1 MEPGIRTGN
10 LWATEVTQ
18 GTTFGLPSVLSSQ
31 GVFAF
36 LELLL
41 LPSLSCFCCLLAWSS
56 NVILNNHSQSHSFC
70 LHLIV
75 ASLTRQGPPMSRT
88 LHPFCL
94 TSFMASSPWL
104 LSLDSFICS
113 VPFSGAPVVLT
124 GNIAYHSSQL
134 YSDCL
139 IALSFSSI
147 FSEVRLLQKLYL
159 YQHLNFQTYVFCF
172 IFLLCMSFSS
182 WNVFPLFF
190 VPPFLFYCIRSCL
203 SSIFWYST
211 LSPLLSCVC
220 GYTSLH
226 YLCVCVCVC
235 IL

>member
-1 MEPGIRTGN
+1 MLNPLTKAFWLQRTGPLKFPWEKGFSLWACSQMEPGIRTGN

-113 VPFSGAPVVLT
+113 VPCELL
-124 GNIAYHSSQL
+124 HSL
-134 YSDCL
+134 R
-139 IALSFSSI
+139 I
-147 FSEVRLLQKLYL
+147 
-159 YQHLNFQTYVFCF
+159 
-172 IFLLCMSFSS
+172 
-182 WNVFPLFF
+182 P
-190 VPPFLFYCIRSCL
+190 
-203 SSIFWYST
+203 
-211 LSPLLSCVC
+211 
-220 GYTSLH
+220 
-226 YLCVCVCVC
+226 
-235 IL
+235 